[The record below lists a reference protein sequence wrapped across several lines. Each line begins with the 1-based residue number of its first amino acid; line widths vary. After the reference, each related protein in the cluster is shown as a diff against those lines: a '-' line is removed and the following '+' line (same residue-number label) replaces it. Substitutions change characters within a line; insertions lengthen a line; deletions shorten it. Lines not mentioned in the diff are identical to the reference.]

1 MVTNISKIIDT
12 TPEVQKREFQDANQG
27 TNNMQCGETWY
38 LLESDWYH
46 RFQQFIGLED
56 PDGMVCHPGPIDNS
70 ALLDNQGDLKKGLLE
85 HDDYVLITENVWK
98 KLHSW
103 YGIVKGQTPIVRKV
117 IPIGMFSQTFVVE
130 IYLLE
135 LKIATVENLSNPVT
149 HKFSKSDSIKKIS
162 DFARDYFKIPSDIEI
177 KLLTN
182 FKQGNNNSISF
193 DPLCFTSTVADENLT
208 DGQVILVQTKAN
220 PSEWKL
226 NGFDT
231 SEPSSSLSRSSM
243 NSCRYVPGLCGLSNL
258 GNTCFMN
265 SVLQCMSNCPPITN
279 YFLEDK
285 HLSELNTTNPLGM
298 KGFVAKAFGE
308 LIKTMWSG
316 DINHT
321 APSNFKIQVS
331 RFAPQFSGYQQHDA
345 QELLTFLLDG
355 LHEDLNRVKKKP
367 YIELKDAD
375 GRPDEVVSKESW
387 DNYLK
392 RNNSVIVDYFHGLL
406 KSHVTCPQCECVST
420 TFDPFC
426 YLSLPLPPK
435 KNSYIQIKYIPYDQS
450 KKEVIYK
457 LCVARHSL
465 IRDICVD
472 LIAVAKLDVNIKQLI
487 VAKVVKSHIHSFFS
501 MNDILD
507 DFTDRDNMLHLYDLP
522 VTHDNKDFTVIPV
535 CTWEVSDGDSTFCKN
550 ELIDDPILVAF
561 PLRELTYAEVFQT
574 IIGQMSRHFNIP
586 KNDAMNE
593 ENLSQVAE
601 YVSIYQ
607 VSVNLSTHEKLSPDS
622 TYILNEKDKLLAI
635 QIETS
640 TKKEYHKEVIPL
652 KQDATEQRCRLKHSL
667 DECLDLFVTNEKLG
681 SDDAWYCPKCKEFQ
695 QATKKFDLWSVPK
708 VLIIHLKR
716 FHYSRYRRDK
726 IETLV
731 EFPVH
736 NLDISKIVINKSEQL
751 KKYDLVGVCNHFGT
765 LGGGHYTAYAKN
777 NIDKNWYLFD
787 DSSVRKATESE
798 VVSSCAYVLMYI
810 QQDD

>member
-1 MVTNISKIIDT
+1 MVTNISKVVDT
-12 TPEVQKREFQDANQG
+12 TPDVQKREIQDANR
-27 TNNMQCGETWY
+27 TANNMQTGDTWY

-46 RFQQFIGLED
+46 RFHQFIGLEE
-56 PDGMVCHPGPIDNS
+56 PDGMVCNPGPIDNGS
-70 ALLDNQGDLKKGLLE
+70 LLDESGDLRKGLLE
-85 HDDYVLITENVWK
+85 HDDYELIPETMWK

-103 YGIVKGQTPIVRKV
+103 YGIVKGQTPIARKV
-117 IPIGMFSQTFVVE
+117 IPVGMFSQTFMVE
-130 IYLLE
+130 VYFLE
-135 LKIATVENLSNPVT
+135 LKIALTENMYNSVT
-149 HKFSKSDSIKKIS
+149 HKFSRNDSIKKIS
-162 DFARDYFKIPSDIEI
+162 EFARDHFNIPSDTRI

-182 FKQGNNNSISF
+182 FKPINNDRFSY
-193 DPLCFTSTVADENLT
+193 DPLSESSTVADENLT
-208 DGQVILVQTKAN
+208 ESQLIIVQTK
-220 PSEWKL
+220 PDDS
-226 NGFDT
+226 DVDI
-231 SEPSSSLSRSSM
+231 SEPSTSVATTNVQSF
-243 NSCRYVPGLCGLSNL
+243 RYTPGLCGLSNL

-265 SVLQCMSNCPPITN
+265 SVLQCMSNCPPITK
-279 YFLEDK
+279 YFLENQ
-285 HLSELNTTNPLGM
+285 HMGELNISNPLGM
-298 KGFVAKAFGE
+298 KGLVAKAFGE

-316 DINHT
+316 DNNHT
-321 APSNFKIQVS
+321 PPSNFKIQVS

-355 LHEDLNRVKKKP
+355 LHEDLNRVQKKP

-375 GRPDEVVSKESW
+375 GRPDEVVANESW

-435 KNSYIQIKYIPYDQS
+435 KNSYIQIKYIPYDQD
-450 KKEVIYK
+450 KKEVLYK
-457 LCVARHSL
+457 FCIARHSL
-465 IRDICVD
+465 IRDICID
-472 LIAVAKLDVNIKQLI
+472 FINLAKLDVNINQLV
-487 VAKVVKSHIHSFFS
+487 VAKVAKSHIHSFFS
-501 MNDILD
+501 MNDTLD
-507 DFTDRDNMLHLYDLP
+507 DVAEGQNLFYVYDLP
-522 VTHDNKDFTVIPV
+522 VSHDDKNYNVIPV
-535 CTWEVSDGDSTFCKN
+535 CTWEVSDSESSFCKN
-550 ELIDDPILVAF
+550 ELINDPILVVF
-561 PLRELTYAEVFQT
+561 PLKELTYAELFQI

-586 KNDAMNE
+586 KKDSGYDAN
-593 ENLSQVAE
+593 SVSHVSE
-601 YVSIYQ
+601 YVSIHQ
-607 VSVNLSTHEKLSPDS
+607 VSVNLSTHDKLSQDR
-622 TYILNEKDKLLAI
+622 TYILNEKDKLLAV
-635 QIETS
+635 QLES
-640 TKKEYHKEVIPL
+640 RTKKEYQ
-652 KQDATEQRCRLKHSL
+652 KQVSLQRQDVTEQRYSVKHTL

-731 EFPVH
+731 DFPVED
-736 NLDISKIVINKSEQL
+736 LDISKIVINKNEQL
-751 KKYDLVGVCNHFGT
+751 KKYDLVGVCNHYGT

-787 DSSVRKATESE
+787 DHSVHKATISD

-810 QQDD
+810 QKDN

>member
-1 MVTNISKIIDT
+1 MVTNISKIVDT
-12 TPEVQKREFQDANQG
+12 TPEVQKKEIQDANQMAN
-27 TNNMQCGETWY
+27 TMQTGDTWY

-46 RFQQFIGLED
+46 RFQQFIGLEE
-56 PDGMVCHPGPIDNS
+56 PDGMVCNPGPIDNGS
-70 ALLDNQGDLKKGLLE
+70 LLDENGDLRKGLLE
-85 HDDYVLITENVWK
+85 HDDFELISETTWK

-103 YGIVKGQTPIVRKV
+103 YGIVKGQTPIARKV
-117 IPIGMFSQTFVVE
+117 IPVGMFSTTYMVE
-130 IYLLE
+130 VYFLE
-135 LKIATVENLSNPVT
+135 LKIALVENTFSTVS
-149 HKFSKSDSIKKIS
+149 HKFSRNDPIKKIS
-162 DFARDYFKIPSDIEI
+162 EFAREHFKIPRDTTI

-182 FKQGNNNSISF
+182 FKPVNNDRFSY
-193 DPLCFTSTVADENLT
+193 DPLSETATVADENLT
-208 DGQVILVQTKAN
+208 ENQLIIVQTK
-220 PSEWKL
+220 SDDSD
-226 NGFDT
+226 FDI
-231 SEPSSSLSRSSM
+231 SEPSTSVTRT
-243 NSCRYVPGLCGLSNL
+243 NVQTFRYTPGLCGLSNL

-265 SVLQCMSNCPPITN
+265 SVLQCMSNCPPITK
-279 YFLEDK
+279 YFLENQ
-285 HLSELNTTNPLGM
+285 HLGELNTTNPLGM
-298 KGFVAKAFGE
+298 KGLVAKAFGD

-316 DINHT
+316 DHSHT

-375 GRPDEVVSKESW
+375 GRLDDVVAKESW

-392 RNNSVIVDYFHGLL
+392 RNNSIIVDYFHGLL

-435 KNSYIQIKYIPYDQS
+435 KNSYIQIKYIPYDQD
-450 KKEVIYK
+450 KKEVLYK
-457 LCVARHSL
+457 FSIARHSL
-465 IRDICVD
+465 IRDICID
-472 LIAVAKLDVNIKQLI
+472 FINLAKLDATINQLV
-487 VAKVVKSHIHSFFS
+487 VAKVAKSHIHSFFS
-501 MNDILD
+501 MNDTLD
-507 DFTDRDNMLHLYDLP
+507 DVAEGQNLFYVYDLP
-522 VTHDNKDFTVIPV
+522 ISHEDKNYNVIPV
-535 CTWEVSDGDSTFCKN
+535 CTWEVSDSDSSFCKN
-550 ELIDDPILVAF
+550 ELINDPILVAF
-561 PLRELTYAEVFQT
+561 PLRELTYDEIFQV

-586 KNDAMNE
+586 KNEDN
-593 ENLSQVAE
+593 NFSHVSE

-607 VSVNLSTHEKLSPDS
+607 VSVNLSTHEKLSQDG
-622 TYILNEKDKLLAI
+622 TYILNEKDKILAV
-635 QIETS
+635 QIESS
-640 TKKEYHKEVIPL
+640 TKKEYHRQVIL
-652 KQDATEQRCRLKHSL
+652 QRQDATEQRRVTHSL

-731 EFPVH
+731 EFPVQD
-736 NLDISKIVINKSEQL
+736 LDISKIVINKNEQL
-751 KKYDLVGVCNHFGT
+751 KKYDLVGVCNHYGT
-765 LGGGHYTAYAKN
+765 LGGGHYTAFAKN
-777 NIDKNWYLFD
+777 NIEKNWYLFD
-787 DSSVRKATESE
+787 DSSVRKASTSE

-810 QQDD
+810 QKDN

>member
-1 MVTNISKIIDT
+1 MVTNISKIVDT
-12 TPEVQKREFQDANQG
+12 TPEVQKREFQDVSQA
-27 TNNMQCGETWY
+27 NMQCGDTWY
-38 LLESDWYH
+38 ILESDWYH

-56 PDGMVCHPGPIDNS
+56 PDGMVCNPGPIDNS
-70 ALLDNQGDLKKGLLE
+70 SLLDDHGDLKKGLLE
-85 HDDYVLITENVWK
+85 NDDFVFIPENTWK

-103 YGIVKGQTPIVRKV
+103 YGIVKGQSPIARKV
-117 IPIGMFSQTFVVE
+117 IPIGMFSQSFIVE
-130 IYLLE
+130 AYPLE
-135 LKIATVENLSNPVT
+135 LKIATVENQTRTIS
-149 HKFSKSDSIKKIS
+149 HKFSKSDSIKKIA
-162 DFARDYFKIPSDIEI
+162 DFAREHFKISSDI
-177 KLLTN
+177 KVQLLTE
-182 FKQGNNNSISF
+182 FKH
-193 DPLCFTSTVADENLT
+193 DPLSESSTVADENLI
-208 DGQVILVQTKAN
+208 DGQMILVQTK
-220 PSEWKL
+220 SDSTEWKL
-226 NGFDT
+226 NGSDVDI
-231 SEPSSSLSRSSM
+231 SEPSTSIVRSDI
-243 NSCRYVPGLCGLSNL
+243 NSCRYTPGLCGLSNL

-265 SVLQCMSNCPPITN
+265 SVLQCMSNCPPITK
-279 YFLEDK
+279 YFLEDQ

-298 KGFVAKAFGE
+298 KGLVAKAFGE

-316 DINHT
+316 DNNHT

-375 GRPDEVVSKESW
+375 GRPDEVVAKESW

-435 KNSYIQIKYIPYDQS
+435 KNSYIQIKYIPYDQN
-450 KKEVIYK
+450 KREVIYK
-457 LCVARHSL
+457 LCIARHSL

-472 LIAVAKLDVNIKQLI
+472 FIALAKLHVNIDQLV

-501 MNDILD
+501 MNDTLD
-507 DFTDRDNMLHLYDLP
+507 DVTERDNLLYVYDLP
-522 VTHDNKDFTVIPV
+522 VSHNSTDFNVIPV

-561 PLRELTYAEVFQT
+561 PLKELSYAEIFQI

-586 KNDAMNE
+586 KNDSLEDEN
-593 ENLSQVAE
+593 NLSLVSE

-607 VSVNLSTHEKLSPDS
+607 VSVNLSTHEKLSPDT
-622 TYILNEKDKLLAI
+622 TYILNEKNKLLAI
-635 QIETS
+635 QIESS
-640 TKKEYHKEVIPL
+640 TKKEYHKEVTPL
-652 KQDATEQRCRLKHSL
+652 KQDATEQRYRLKHSL

-681 SDDAWYCPKCKEFQ
+681 SDDAWYCPRCKKFQ

-736 NLDISKIVINKSEQL
+736 DLDISKIVINKSEQL
-751 KKYDLVGVCNHFGT
+751 KKYDLVGVCNHYGT

-777 NIDKNWYLFD
+777 DIDKNWYLFD

>member
-1 MVTNISKIIDT
+1 MF
-12 TPEVQKREFQDANQG
+12 R
-27 TNNMQCGETWY
+27 
-38 LLESDWYH
+38 
-46 RFQQFIGLED
+46 
-56 PDGMVCHPGPIDNS
+56 VCVGYP
-70 ALLDNQGDLKKGLLE
+70 
-85 HDDYVLITENVWK
+85 
-98 KLHSW
+98 
-103 YGIVKGQTPIVRKV
+103 
-117 IPIGMFSQTFVVE
+117 
-130 IYLLE
+130 
-135 LKIATVENLSNPVT
+135 
-149 HKFSKSDSIKKIS
+149 
-162 DFARDYFKIPSDIEI
+162 
-177 KLLTN
+177 
-182 FKQGNNNSISF
+182 
-193 DPLCFTSTVADENLT
+193 
-208 DGQVILVQTKAN
+208 
-220 PSEWKL
+220 
-226 NGFDT
+226 
-231 SEPSSSLSRSSM
+231 
-243 NSCRYVPGLCGLSNL
+243 NL

-265 SVLQCMSNCPPITN
+265 SVLQCMSNCPPITK
-279 YFLEDK
+279 YFLEDQ
-285 HLSELNTTNPLGM
+285 HLSELNSTNPLGM
-298 KGFVAKAFGE
+298 KGYVAKAFGE

-316 DINHT
+316 DNSHT
-321 APSNFKIQVS
+321 APSNLKIQVS
-331 RFAPQFSGYQQHDA
+331 RFAPEFSGYQQHDA

-450 KKEVIYK
+450 KREVIYK

-472 LIAVAKLDVNIKQLI
+472 LITLAKLDVNINQLV
-487 VAKVVKSHIHSFFS
+487 VAKVAKSHIHCFFS
-501 MNDILD
+501 MSDTLD
-507 DFTDRDNMLHLYDLP
+507 DISDRDGMLHVYDLP
-522 VTHDNKDFTVIPV
+522 VSHDNKEFTVIPV

-561 PLRELTYAEVFQT
+561 PLGELTYGEIFQT

-586 KNDAMNE
+586 KNDSMSEYNF
-593 ENLSQVAE
+593 SHVSE

-607 VSVNLSTHEKLSPDS
+607 VSVNLSTHEKLSPDD
-622 TYILNEKDKLLAI
+622 TYTLNGKDKLLAI

-640 TKKEYHKEVIPL
+640 TKKEYHKEVIPMR
-652 KQDATEQRCRLKHSL
+652 QDATEQRCRLKHSL

-681 SDDAWYCPKCKEFQ
+681 SDDAWYCPRCKEFQ

-736 NLDISKIVINKSEQL
+736 DLDISKIVINKSEQL
-751 KKYDLVGVCNHFGT
+751 KKYDLVGVCNHYGT

-787 DSSVRKATESE
+787 DSSVRKVIESE
-798 VVSSCAYVLMYI
+798 VVSNCAYVLMYI
-810 QQDD
+810 QKED